1 MENYFAYYNGYKEN
15 KNIRKTNPILIFA
28 ITIVFLLTLAFG
40 LLGIILSL
48 AKGKSFSEIF
58 SLAPILVLM
67 TFLSMILVIPNFL
80 FYFYLIKSKKEDALW
95 KNIKIYLEDN
105 LEISIQAK
113 VDEDI
118 LYLKTWKIIS
128 IRKEDIEEIIREDK
142 IKMIFH
148 LLGNCILSF
157 IWFSSLFSKIK
168 LKSSFFRLYF
178 HKIYKTKNGLPKGFF
193 VIFVV

>member
-1 MENYFAYYNGYKEN
+1 MENYFAYYKGYKDN
-15 KNIRKTNPILIFA
+15 KNIRNTNPILVLA
-28 ITIVFLLTLAFG
+28 STILLLLTLASG

-58 SLAPILVLM
+58 SLAPILVIM

-80 FYFYLIKSKKEDALW
+80 FYLYLIKSKKEKALW
-95 KNIKIYLEDN
+95 KNIKVYLEDN
-105 LEISIQAK
+105 EEICIQAK
-113 VDEDI
+113 IDQDI

-148 LLGNCILSF
+148 FDKEYYILF
-157 IWFSSLFSKIK
+157 NAIDFDALNFG
-168 LKSSFFRLYF
+168 R
-178 HKIYKTKNGLPKGFF
+178 
-193 VIFVV
+193 

>member
-80 FYFYLIKSKKEDALW
+80 LYLYLIRSKKEDALW
-95 KNIKIYLEDN
+95 KNIKIFLEDN
-105 LEISIQAK
+105 EEISIQAK
-113 VDEDI
+113 IDEDI
-118 LYLKTWKIIS
+118 LYLKTWKMIS

-168 LKSSFFRLYF
+168 LKSSFLGLIS
-178 HKIYKTKNGLPKGFF
+178 HKIYQKNGLPKRFF
-193 VIFVV
+193 AIFVV